1 MKVLHLSDSHLGHS
15 AFGVGGLIDD
25 PLRPG
30 IPTRQGEFDI
40 RSGFSAAVDVALNAE
55 VDLVVHSGDLFDTA
69 RPPAYA
75 VDFAMAEI
83 KRLGGAGVP
92 MVIVEGNS
100 SFPRDRALGHPLQIL
115 GHLPLVTVV
124 CEEPA
129 VIDVGGWQLHAYPH
143 RAVHQGEW
151 PTIRPGGAG
160 VDGNILVAHGVA
172 DGLRFFRGSRPAPFL
187 ATNRVAT
194 WFAYVAL
201 GHYHRHAQVPGTD
214 NAFYA
219 GSTAMVGWGDHRP
232 GGEFSVIL
240 FDSDAEIRVT
250 PIGLPTRPMR
260 SYGLDEAGGRS
271 REEVLAFLQK
281 QAAAVPPDSANCRV
295 VVDGLDP
302 LVRRE
307 LRIGEVAE
315 VVSAASAVRVELGV
329 RQQMWEAVRAGIAG
343 LGGPAERFHQLLATS
358 DGDEAFKAEVEQVG
372 TSILEEAE
380 VRAAREDAGEPADDP
395 A

>member
-1 MKVLHLSDSHLGHS
+1 VRLLHVSDSHLGHS
-15 AFGVGGLIDD
+15 SFGVGGLIDD

-40 RSGFSAAVDVALNAE
+40 RSGFSAALDTALKAE

-69 RPPAYA
+69 RPPAY
-75 VDFAMAEI
+75 VIDFAMAEI
-83 KRLGGAGVP
+83 KRLGAAGVP

-100 SFPRDRALGHPLQIL
+100 SFPRDRSLGHPLQIL
-115 GHLPLVTVV
+115 RHLPLVTVV
-124 CEEPA
+124 CEDPA
-129 VIDVGGWQLHAYPH
+129 VVDVGSWQLHAYPH
-143 RAVHQGEW
+143 RAVYQGEW
-151 PTIRPGGAG
+151 PTVRPDKAG
-160 VDGNILVAHGVA
+160 VDGSILIAHGVA
-172 DGLRFFRGSRPAPFL
+172 DGLRFFRGARPAPAL
-187 ATNRVAT
+187 QTTRVAA
-194 WFAYVAL
+194 WFSYIAL

-232 GGEFSVIL
+232 GDEFSVIL
-240 FDSDAEIRVT
+240 FDSDAETRAM

-260 SYGLDEAGGRS
+260 SYGLDDAGGLS
-271 REEVLAFLQK
+271 REEVIAFLQE
-281 QAAAVPPDSANCRV
+281 QVAAVPPDGANCRMV
-295 VVDGLDP
+295 VNGLDP
-302 LVRRE
+302 MVRRE

-315 VVSAASAVRVELGV
+315 LLSAASATQVELGV

-343 LGGPAERFHQLLATS
+343 LGGSAERFKKLLAAS

-372 TSILEEAE
+372 NSILEEAE
-380 VRAAREDAGEPADDP
+380 VLAAREDAGEPAEDP